1 MLNKVKEDEEEEEHH
16 RKQTPESKKN
26 YESICKVLD
35 AHTIKRLN
43 AQVPEIQWQ
52 YQDYLFNKIEIVD
65 DTSFGQRAFNKN
77 V

>member
-1 MLNKVKEDEEEEEHH
+1 LINFLGIQGSVRQMKERGMLNKVKEDEEEEEHH

-52 YQDYLFNKIEIVD
+52 Y
-65 DTSFGQRAFNKN
+65 
-77 V
+77 